1 MENFIIMIASLAPG
15 FVGIAV
21 QKLLNGDTTSGAVQ
35 GNIMIYF
42 LYAASSLLCA
52 ELVFWF
58 HGPISKLLMNEPI
71 QLVDILVPMEFALII
86 AVFWHII
93 GARLAKM
100 FANGINKIAGK
111 NSIMM
116 DADMLETM
124 LNDNQAHFLEVSFPD
139 GTEKN
144 GYVTNVIVSTR
155 EIMLEP
161 EPEWTKD
168 YNRHT
173 KRTCINLNSG
183 IVITEYEYK

>member
-71 QLVDILVPMEFALII
+71 QLVDILVPMGFALII

-100 FANGINKIAGK
+100 FANGINKIAILIPCHRVIGSNGELVGYAGGIWRK
-111 NSIMM
+111 QKL
-116 DADMLETM
+116 LE
-124 LNDNQAHFLEVSFPD
+124 LEKAILF
-139 GTEKN
+139 
-144 GYVTNVIVSTR
+144 
-155 EIMLEP
+155 
-161 EPEWTKD
+161 
-168 YNRHT
+168 
-173 KRTCINLNSG
+173 
-183 IVITEYEYK
+183 

>member
-1 MENFIIMIASLAPG
+1 MVVSGYGELYYYDCFIGSR
-15 FVGIAV
+15 VCR
-21 QKLLNGDTTSGAVQ
+21 
-35 GNIMIYF
+35 Y
-42 LYAASSLLCA
+42 CRA
-52 ELVFWF
+52 EVIKRRYDID
-58 HGPISKLLMNEPI
+58 GPISKLLMNEPI
-71 QLVDILVPMEFALII
+71 QLVDILVPMGFALII

-124 LNDNQAHFLEVSFPD
+124 LNDNQAHFLEVSFPN